1 MRQMIG
7 LDVEERTLATGGKFY
22 IPTFE
27 LDKKKLP
34 YQGEKD
40 PVHELYKN
48 FAEFINV
55 NNNYVEKEHQAN
67 KGGLPNGTVADVID
81 ITGNLAELQAEKT
94 PVKKIN
100 KKKKTVAE
108 LENKE
113 DVTADLISTWG
124 KKEPSTVDD
133 GDG

>member
-1 MRQMIG
+1 
-7 LDVEERTLATGGKFY
+7 
-22 IPTFE
+22 
-27 LDKKKLP
+27 
-34 YQGEKD
+34 
-40 PVHELYKN
+40 
-48 FAEFINV
+48 
-55 NNNYVEKEHQAN
+55 
-67 KGGLPNGTVADVID
+67 LPNGTVADVID